1 MGVCHCVFPGPGEEE
16 LATVPGEEP
25 GTAVRVFVNGG
36 PDGYARVQQMAFTDG
51 VGWYVQK
58 TMVLPRDVL
67 AALLPQLR
75 KALCLM
81 PPPARPQDQSRQ
93 FPRLSPAPEA
103 TQSDR
108 PATGTTGL
116 ALRLAP

>member
-1 MGVCHCVFPGPGEEE
+1 MAHCHCVFPDPAEEE
-16 LATVPGEEP
+16 LATIPGQEP

-36 PDGYARVQQMAFTDG
+36 PDGYARVQQLSFTDG

-81 PPPARPQDQSRQ
+81 PPAGRPQEGL
-93 FPRLSPAPEA
+93 FTLPRLSPAPEPA
-103 TQSDR
+103 QSDR
-108 PATGTTGL
+108 HPTGTTGP
-116 ALRLAP
+116 ALRLAR